1 MAETVM
7 TIIWNVFQKDCQIVT
22 CDVVVDCPQLP
33 SEYSILMSPNL
44 LFRATLYFPIYFL
57 STPPSSLA
65 FNMLPGLL

>member
-33 SEYSILMSPNL
+33 SEYSILMSFLILCYLILSHL
-44 LFRATLYFPIYFL
+44 LA
-57 STPPSSLA
+57 
-65 FNMLPGLL
+65 